1 MRVTNT
7 TTFSSLYE
15 IPIDKPLNIDLGK
28 FLQPKEDLQYR
39 EGNDLEIIN
48 EALKQHPIIDSILSR
63 RQRNLKTVLKWWHPS
78 GNISSTINTLT

>member
-1 MRVTNT
+1 
-7 TTFSSLYE
+7 
-15 IPIDKPLNIDLGK
+15 
-28 FLQPKEDLQYR
+28 LQYR